1 MQTRYGSDAAEIF
14 SAFVLNRQARMLSS
28 KNNYRYGKAFALAL
42 WLCVSAMSVFA
53 QTEEL
58 TSVFEDANRLYLEQ
72 KYDAAA
78 SRYQSIISNG
88 YVNGEVYFNLGN
100 AYYKMGKIPHA
111 VLNYERARKFIP
123 NDDDLNVNLQ
133 LVNLQLTDKI
143 EPIPELFIYR
153 WAESLLTIFDL
164 RTMLWLMYALFL
176 LALGSF
182 SWFLFAESYE
192 QRRYSLMGGML
203 CTVLLVFGIGN
214 FLVQSYRESNT
225 QFAVVMT
232 DVANIKSAPDKKGND
247 LFVIHRG
254 LKVQVLDNVNQWQK
268 IRLADG
274 KVGWIPE
281 HEIESI

>member
-1 MQTRYGSDAAEIF
+1 MKNVRLIAVFLVTWVTAA
-14 SAFVLNRQARMLSS
+14 SS
-28 KNNYRYGKAFALAL
+28 Q
-42 WLCVSAMSVFA
+42 S
-53 QTEEL
+53 EEL

-78 SRYQSIISNG
+78 ARYQSIVDNG

-100 AYYKMGKIPHA
+100 AYYKMGKIQHA

-143 EPIPELFIYR
+143 EAIPELFIYR
-153 WAESLLTIFDL
+153 WAESMLTIFDL
-164 RTMLWLMYALFL
+164 ETMIWMMYTLFL

-182 SWFLFAESYE
+182 SYFLFAESYE
-192 QRRYSLMGGML
+192 QRRYSLMSGMV
-203 CTVLLVFGIGN
+203 CSVLLLLGIGN
-214 FLVQSYRESNT
+214 FLVQSYRESNS

-254 LKVQVLDNVNQWQK
+254 LKVQVLDNVNRWYK

-281 HEIESI
+281 QEIESI

>member
-1 MQTRYGSDAAEIF
+1 MKNLVFIALLICLVAGI
-14 SAFVLNRQARMLSS
+14 SS
-28 KNNYRYGKAFALAL
+28 
-42 WLCVSAMSVFA
+42 A

-58 TSVFEDANRLYLEQ
+58 SSVFEDANRMYLEQ

-78 SRYQSIISNG
+78 TRYQSIIANG

-100 AYYKMGKIPHA
+100 AYYKMGKLPQA

-143 EPIPELFIYR
+143 EAIPELFIYR
-153 WAESLLTIFDL
+153 WAEEVLTIFSL
-164 RTMLWLMYALFL
+164 EMMVWLMYVLFL

-182 SWFLFAESYE
+182 SYFLFAKTYE
-192 QRRYSLMGGML
+192 RRRYSLMSGMF
-203 CTVLLVFGIGN
+203 CTVLLVFGIAN
-214 FLVQSYRESNT
+214 FFVQSYRESNT

-232 DVANIKSAPDKKGND
+232 DVANIKSAPDRKGND

-254 LKVQVLDNVNQWQK
+254 LKVQVLDNVNQWYK

-281 HEIESI
+281 KEIESI

>member
-1 MQTRYGSDAAEIF
+1 MRKILLMMSCWC
-14 SAFVLNRQARMLSS
+14 V
-28 KNNYRYGKAFALAL
+28 FAVPAL
-42 WLCVSAMSVFA
+42 A

-58 TSVFEDANRLYLEQ
+58 SSVFEDANRLYLEQ

-78 SRYQSIISNG
+78 SRYESIIKNG

-100 AYYKMGKIPHA
+100 AYYKMGKIQNA
-111 VLNYERARKFIP
+111 VLNYERARKYIP
-123 NDDDLNVNLQ
+123 NDDDLNVNIQ

-143 EPIPELFIYR
+143 EAIPELFIYR
-153 WAESLLTIFDL
+153 WAESLLSLFSL
-164 RTMLWLMYALFL
+164 ESMVWMMYALFL
-176 LALGSF
+176 LSLGSF
-182 SWFLFAESYE
+182 SYFLFAETYE
-192 QRRYSLMGGML
+192 QRRYSLMSGMI
-203 CTVLLVFGIGN
+203 CTALLLVGITN
-214 FLVQSYRESNT
+214 FLIQSYRETNT
-225 QFAVVMT
+225 RYAVVMT

-281 HEIESI
+281 QEIEGI